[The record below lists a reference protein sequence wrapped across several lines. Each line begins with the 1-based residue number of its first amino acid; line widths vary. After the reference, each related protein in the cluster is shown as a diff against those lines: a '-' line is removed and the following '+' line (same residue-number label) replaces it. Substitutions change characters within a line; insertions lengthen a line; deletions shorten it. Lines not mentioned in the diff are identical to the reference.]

1 MKQYVAPSIKIEQL
15 ELFESIAHNCW
26 SGTDF
31 YYDSDKDGRK
41 DRDEKS
47 ISAITQT
54 TRHGCTVDKNDLIK
68 DIKGILGWKYDS
80 WARSSGINNSNR
92 VNATTVSNI
101 GFRVSR

>member
-31 YYDSDKDGRK
+31 YYDRDKDGRK
-41 DRDEKS
+41 DRGEES

-54 TRHGCTVDKNDLIK
+54 TPHGCTVDKSDLISDLK
-68 DIKGILGWKYDS
+68 SILGRNYNS
-80 WARSSGINNSNR
+80 WAQSSGINNSNR

>member
-1 MKQYVAPSIKIEQL
+1 MKQYVAPSIKIEHL

-31 YYDSDKDGRK
+31 FYDKDRDGRK
-41 DRDEKS
+41 DKDEKS
-47 ISAITQT
+47 ISAITES
-54 TRHGCTVDKNDLIK
+54 TRHGCTVDKSDLISDLK
-68 DIKGILGWKYDS
+68 KILGKSYDS
-80 WARSSGINNSNR
+80 WARTSGINSSSR

>member
-1 MKQYVAPSIKIEQL
+1 MKQYVAPSIKIEHL

-31 YYDSDKDGRK
+31 FYDKDRNGRK
-41 DRDEKS
+41 GKHEEEFEP
-47 ISAITQT
+47 ITQPT
-54 TRHGCTVDKNDLIK
+54 HHGCTVDKNDLISDLK
-68 DIKGILGWKYDS
+68 KILGRSYDS
-80 WARSSGINNSNR
+80 WARTSGINSNSR

>member
-26 SGTDF
+26 SGTVF
-31 YYDSDKDGRK
+31 YYHRHKDAKK
-41 DRDEKS
+41 DRAQES
-47 ISAITQT
+47 ISEITHT
-54 TRHGCTVDKNDLIK
+54 TPHGCTVDKSDLISDLK
-68 DIKGILGWKYDS
+68 SILGRNYDS